1 MRKKLEELVKNS
13 IVIKYKLPTNFV
25 NGTGV
30 TEKLGMS
37 NLSSADKG
45 EFCLES
51 RDSDISKVIYN
62 GIIEFAINEFDI
74 NYQNLDI
81 EQRKVIKS
89 KIRYNEYSSHEEK
102 LKYGFYGEVLL
113 DLLLRTYFYTN
124 VLLARGYF
132 YSPLENSEAKGFDA
146 FHLMENNKNLQLWFG
161 EAKFYQS
168 FNNAI
173 KSVIKKLNS
182 SISNSYLEKHMIAI
196 INEKSNIS
204 NSSSILDTI
213 INDWEQNPDIIL
225 VDELTKHGVELV
237 YPIFVAYQ
245 KSPSQSY
252 KESIIDCVSKINN
265 SLTQFPY
272 SSTMSINVSIF
283 VMVLPVENSNQIKKE
298 VIEWI
303 ETREPLI

>member
-1 MRKKLEELVKNS
+1 MRKELEDLVKNS
-13 IVIKYKLPTNFV
+13 LLIKYTLPTNFI
-25 NGTGV
+25 NNTGV
-30 TEKLGMS
+30 EEAIKISDLTTSGKNEY
-37 NLSSADKG
+37 
-45 EFCLES
+45 CLEGSDNNIS
-51 RDSDISKVIYN
+51 RIIYN
-62 GIIEFAINEFDI
+62 GIIEFAVNEFEID
-74 NYQNLDI
+74 YHNLEV

-89 KIRYNEYSSHEEK
+89 KIRYNENSSQAEK

-113 DLLLRTYFYTN
+113 DLLLRTYFDTK

-146 FHLMENNKNLQLWFG
+146 FHLMENNNNLQLWFG

-173 KSVIKKLNS
+173 QTVIKKLNS
-182 SISNSYLEKHMIAI
+182 SFSNNYLEKHMVAI

-204 NSSSILDTI
+204 NSNGILDTI
-213 INDWEQNPDIIL
+213 ISAWEQDPDIIL
-225 VDELTKHGVELV
+225 VNELTKYKVELV

-245 KSPSQSY
+245 KSPPHSY
-252 KESIIDCVSKINN
+252 EESVIDCIDKINK
-265 SLTQFPY
+265 SLITFPY
-272 SSTMSINVSIF
+272 SPTVSINVSIF
-283 VMVLPVENSNQIKKE
+283 VMLLPVENSNQIKEE